1 MCIHETH
8 WVAALFPFFKAN
20 KTNAALTTLIFQS
33 RHNFLKSVYRWL
45 NFDQILLYFPNCLL
59 NVFKVVVN
67 RFHLLAQETNSFGK
81 WLKLNISLNIKYFLF
96 KYFLN
101 DAELIF

>member
-33 RHNFLKSVYRWL
+33 RHHFLKSVYRWL

-59 NVFKVVVN
+59 NVFKVVVKE
-67 RFHLLAQETNSFGK
+67 ETNSFGN